1 MILKEVNMCKKLSEK
16 LLDVYS
22 FVLMETDGEED
33 VELNIYNEYLL
44 STIEEARE
52 FIYEHGN

>member
-1 MILKEVNMCKKLSEK
+1 MCKKLSEK